1 MMLEVKAKGP
11 VQFAKENSCFI
22 VDKKN
27 TLAKI
32 TDAENDSLFKICEKN
47 GQVLCVSCKTR
58 PNDCGLM
65 GNECK
70 VNYDCPKAVDFFYT
84 YFSTDDDEAICH
96 LYDVKESIGYGPHV
110 IKHLVEQWRDSIR
123 FARSVCACYSVNI
136 QRIFLGVVA
145 DKYDNQEVAKLLADY
160 QKTERDLDNPLIPD
174 MIKNNLRKNYRYVPG
189 MLPILNLF
197 VQKKFFFDGQ
207 NYDFKSFLCTDHEY
221 RMNFVNGIL
230 Q

>member
-11 VQFAKENSCFI
+11 LQFGKENSCFI

-32 TDAENDSLFKICEKN
+32 TDAENECLFKFCEKN

-58 PNDCGLM
+58 PDDCGLI

-70 VNYDCPKAVDFFYT
+70 NNYDCPKAVDFFYT
-84 YFSTDDDEAICH
+84 YFLTKDGEAICH
-96 LYDVKESIGYGPHV
+96 LYDVKESIGYGADV
-110 IKHLVEQWRDSIR
+110 IKHLVEQWRDSIK
-123 FARSVCACYSVNI
+123 FARSVCAYYSVGI
-136 QRIFLGVVA
+136 QSFFLGVVA
-145 DKYDNQEVAKLLADY
+145 DKYDDQGVTKLLADY
-160 QKTERDLDNPLIPD
+160 KQTRRDLDNPVIPSI
-174 MIKNNLRKNYRYVPG
+174 IKNNLRKNFRDVPG

-207 NYDFKSFLCTDHEY
+207 NYGFKSFLCANHEY